1 MMRTVDLFSIATSGV
16 NASNKLIQTTGNNIA
31 NVNTEG
37 YVRERT
43 ILENSNVYGVG
54 VGTTER
60 VISVFAQNQLR
71 RDITQ
76 VGELEAFTEK
86 TLALDNMLANEGA
99 SLSEGLSKYFASLQT
114 AADDPTNLASREQV
128 LGEARALL
136 RRMDTLSDF
145 MQAKEKELNLE
156 FTSQVNRAN
165 SLIKNIGE
173 LNEAILVAYGNNGG
187 DQPTAL
193 LNERDNAIN

>member
-1 MMRTVDLFSIATSGV
+1 MSIQNTAITGLKAAATDLQVS
-16 NASNKLIQTTGNNIA
+16 GNNIA

-86 TLALDNMLANEGA
+86 YLGTVYIEVGSALA
-99 SLSEGLSKYFASLQT
+99 K
-114 AADDPTNLASREQV
+114 
-128 LGEARALL
+128 
-136 RRMDTLSDF
+136 
-145 MQAKEKELNLE
+145 
-156 FTSQVNRAN
+156 
-165 SLIKNIGE
+165 I
-173 LNEAILVAYGNNGG
+173 
-187 DQPTAL
+187 
-193 LNERDNAIN
+193 

>member
-1 MMRTVDLFSIATSGV
+1 MMRTVDLFSIASSGV
-16 NASNKLIQTTGNNIA
+16 NASNKLLQTTGNNIA

-86 TLALDNMLANEGA
+86 TLALDNMLANEGN
-99 SLSEGLSKYFASLQT
+99 SLSEGLSKFFASIQT
-114 AADDPTNLASREQV
+114 AADDCP
-128 LGEARALL
+128 
-136 RRMDTLSDF
+136 
-145 MQAKEKELNLE
+145 
-156 FTSQVNRAN
+156 
-165 SLIKNIGE
+165 
-173 LNEAILVAYGNNGG
+173 
-187 DQPTAL
+187 
-193 LNERDNAIN
+193 